1 MAREFRADVAGPR
14 MPTAGHAGG
23 ICESFHVEHSRGEVQ
38 SAFAELAALQ
48 SGAKPSVEAA
58 LASLEEQRLQHGHA
72 EEELWAHLQAHECR
86 QRDMQGEVQSAFAEL
101 AALQSGAK
109 PSVEAALASLEEQ
122 RLQHG
127 HAEEELWAHL
137 QAHECRQRD
146 MQGEVQSAFA
156 ELAAL
161 QSGAKPSVEAA
172 LSATAKSDEMEAKVQ
187 FFEQVGRASEE
198 LQKGFAELRMSFGEV
213 SEADQRPSQQIQSEQ
228 LAQTEASLVA
238 LRGTLSLEL
247 AEVKRMLAEEMASQA
262 RDFSEQLAQGRT
274 TTVVEIETVRGQL
287 IETVEDS
294 IDLRRQLLE
303 LCRSHMQPRA
313 EGEPITASSF
323 LVSEAQQHLP
333 TEGADWAAQ
342 LKTLWS
348 RCEGLAEEVRRVADR
363 QTAAEQSTSR
373 GLTTM
378 QQAVEGLSIRLGE
391 VSAPRDSAIFGQRL
405 FVNQANLGSE
415 PEPFR
420 KMQQKRK
427 TPRCSCPAMKGCWKW
442 NWKRD
447 VNVAMARGMPPGQV
461 HFYTFSDTIPHPGLC
476 VLAEAASELGG
487 VLRVMGLSKRPG
499 YILIHSHSPTLKFLM
514 LQEVLEYEVSK
525 RRIASDDLVIF
536 ADGHDVLLQQPLADI
551 VAAYSRWPGSPYLIS
566 GERNCWPW
574 PHTDPSHGAWDLTDR
589 ASFGNVSWTVNRW
602 IKFAPQDFCRMIR
615 ADGPYP
621 FPNIGLSMGPVS
633 RVIEVLRRNN
643 KIVLEEDVNDQGA
656 MWLVIMRHALE
667 LNIQIDQHAE
677 VFMSMLQYKA
687 GELEREPCG
696 HGWFRGPGARGT
708 PKNVLTNTTPGL
720 LHFNGPSHED
730 DVWPTCFHT
739 MNTQSWARHNPLLAT
754 SKS

>member
-1 MAREFRADVAGPR
+1 MSMWRWLVACLPV
-14 MPTAGHAGG
+14 
-23 ICESFHVEHSRGEVQ
+23 F
-38 SAFAELAALQ
+38 F
-48 SGAKPSVEAA
+48 
-58 LASLEEQRLQHGHA
+58 
-72 EEELWAHLQAHECR
+72 
-86 QRDMQGEVQSAFAEL
+86 
-101 AALQSGAK
+101 
-109 PSVEAALASLEEQ
+109 
-122 RLQHG
+122 
-127 HAEEELWAHL
+127 
-137 QAHECRQRD
+137 
-146 MQGEVQSAFA
+146 
-156 ELAAL
+156 
-161 QSGAKPSVEAA
+161 
-172 LSATAKSDEMEAKVQ
+172 Q
-187 FFEQVGRASEE
+187 FGRA
-198 LQKGFAELRMSFGEV
+198 LR
-213 SEADQRPSQQIQSEQ
+213 
-228 LAQTEASLVA
+228 
-238 LRGTLSLEL
+238 
-247 AEVKRMLAEEMASQA
+247 
-262 RDFSEQLAQGRT
+262 
-274 TTVVEIETVRGQL
+274 
-287 IETVEDS
+287 
-294 IDLRRQLLE
+294 
-303 LCRSHMQPRA
+303 
-313 EGEPITASSF
+313 
-323 LVSEAQQHLP
+323 
-333 TEGADWAAQ
+333 
-342 LKTLWS
+342 
-348 RCEGLAEEVRRVADR
+348 
-363 QTAAEQSTSR
+363 
-373 GLTTM
+373 
-378 QQAVEGLSIRLGE
+378 
-391 VSAPRDSAIFGQRL
+391 
-405 FVNQANLGSE
+405 
-415 PEPFR
+415 
-420 KMQQKRK
+420 
-427 TPRCSCPAMKGCWKW
+427 
-442 NWKRD
+442 
-447 VNVAMARGMPPGQV
+447 QV

-514 LQEVLEYEVSK
+514 LQEVLEYEVSQ

-574 PHTDPSHGAWDLTDR
+574 PHTDPAHGAWDLTDR

-708 PKNVLTNTTPGL
+708 PKNLLTNTTPGL

-739 MNTQSWARHNPLLAT
+739 MNTQFRKVGVGHAFFDVDHNMMVATDYICDYSYYNIHNFHAHPLSSNAIQFLEGFYRVPVDPGLLAWRGQD
-754 SKS
+754 SAVDAVRFGSEADLHASSPFLHKAINRAS